1 MKNIFFL
8 HEVLQLQGEGI
19 FYLSCHVCIYVRT
32 DFDIN
37 SSTVLNNVL
46 YCTKIG
52 LCVIVMVLVEVKV
65 TP

>member
-1 MKNIFFL
+1 MKCFCKEKTDLLF
-8 HEVLQLQGEGI
+8 VV
-19 FYLSCHVCIYVRT
+19 SCVCIYVCT

-46 YCTKIG
+46 YCTKIW
-52 LCVIVMVLVEVKV
+52 LCVIVMVLAEVTI

>member
-1 MKNIFFL
+1 MKCF
-8 HEVLQLQGEGI
+8 
-19 FYLSCHVCIYVRT
+19 SCKEKICLLFVVSCVRVCIYVRT

-46 YCTKIG
+46 YYTKIW
-52 LCVIVMVLVEVKV
+52 LSVIVIVLVEVKV

>member
-1 MKNIFFL
+1 
-8 HEVLQLQGEGI
+8 
-19 FYLSCHVCIYVRT
+19 VCVCVYVCT

-46 YCTKIG
+46 YCTKIW